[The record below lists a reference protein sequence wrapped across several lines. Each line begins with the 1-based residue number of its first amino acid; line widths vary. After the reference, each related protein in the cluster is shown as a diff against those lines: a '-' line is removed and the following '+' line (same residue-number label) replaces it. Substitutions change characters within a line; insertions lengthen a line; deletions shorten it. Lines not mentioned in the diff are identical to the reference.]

1 MTVKF
6 LSSIFM
12 NILHILC
19 SFYVCFDTFVVLN
32 NFYMSIL
39 QLCKHRFG
47 TLYKILIIYEFF
59 ERFSFMY
66 FPLFIYFYLFSKA
79 FTHFYDKFERKNPVV
94 KIRPGFALQFISL
107 FCQDLHRLLQL
118 IVLLLRY
125 HHFIGYS
132 RIQFH
137 LHVWRNA
144 DSVDVVAV
152 WRVVLGDGQ
161 LHGGAVA

>member
-1 MTVKF
+1 MNF
-6 LSSIFM
+6 LNVLVLCISSCLSIFTYFRK
-12 NILHILC
+12 LSHI
-19 SFYVCFDTFVVLN
+19 FTTNLN
-32 NFYMSIL
+32 
-39 QLCKHRFG
+39 
-47 TLYKILIIYEFF
+47 
-59 ERFSFMY
+59 
-66 FPLFIYFYLFSKA
+66 A
-79 FTHFYDKFERKNPVV
+79 KNPVV

-161 LHGGAVA
+161 LHGGRSSGQYLCRRSECPPGYRCHNL